1 MKKKIR
7 CIVKRPNEPIG
18 HFVTLDNRLE
28 VFQKIVGGYIEAVTF
43 LHGATCICN
52 EEGKLKNLPHNFTLY
67 GENIVG
73 PVVIVGV
80 DGEDCCDCPIDI
92 DTWKLFLKEWGNE
105 V

>member
-1 MKKKIR
+1 MRVLIKEPGKDPHTMVIQNNLHLLQQLVDGLIEVHTLADGLVM
-7 CIVKRPNEPIG
+7 IV
-18 HFVTLDNRLE
+18 
-28 VFQKIVGGYIEAVTF
+28 
-43 LHGATCICN
+43 N